1 MQFNLQRVKN
11 ANYPKKQ
18 QKFDQL
24 LSPRLRL
31 VWQCLLRGHNLQV
44 HRCAVGQWSA
54 RDSQRAS
61 FNLDASKSA
70 SFLFCMKPTPP
81 TLRELR
87 NTSEW
92 LKKKTEWRGH
102 SIFQVGVLKVRISLP
117 VGIQQIPWD
126 SNSEVALRTM
136 NLPPFFASQWWITT
150 YTPPL
155 TFPTG
160 PTLRTSRASGT
171 KDGASSHS
179 RCEKK

>member
-117 VGIQQIPWD
+117 VGHCSVFPSSRFLGIQTAKWPWGRWICRL
-126 SNSEVALRTM
+126 S
-136 NLPPFFASQWWITT
+136 LPHSGEFR
-150 YTPPL
+150 L
-155 TFPTG
+155 T
-160 PTLRTSRASGT
+160 RHR
-171 KDGASSHS
+171 
-179 RCEKK
+179 